1 MDARFASPIGVE
13 SPATRR
19 ADAARNKAVRSTGA
33 PVVTFCAMVPSGL
46 RVAGN
51 NRPYRAR
58 QSNRQQNGL
67 IHMRNPYKLTTMR
80 DASARPPK
88 RTYRPTRPSDSA
100 VPKTE
105 VWRGFSEFASRA
117 QAAAYDFGTK
127 TLPTAKDPKAPA
139 VERRFR
145 QVCHLFLCGDPPPTS
160 TRLSLA
166 RRTDHHLPE
175 TLPNWPAAPHET
187 G

>member
-1 MDARFASPIGVE
+1 MDTRFASPIGVE

-105 VWRGFSEFASRA
+105 VWRGFSEFASGA

-127 TLPTAKDPKAPA
+127 TLPTAEDPQAPSCRA
-139 VERRFR
+139 VI
-145 QVCHLFLCGDPPPTS
+145 QVSLPSKYVCWRPATDVYAAVPSPAHRSPPP
-160 TRLSLA
+160 
-166 RRTDHHLPE
+166 
-175 TLPNWPAAPHET
+175 
-187 G
+187 